1 MEADLGLWKDYSA
14 LLFLLKQNLKKTDKT
29 QKAVIYLELIN
40 WTAIA

>member
-1 MEADLGLWKDYSA
+1 MEAEDSEKIAQPSYFLW
-14 LLFLLKQNLKKTDKT
+14 KQNLKKNDKT